1 MPKLLLSCSKKL
13 PKNSSQCL
21 VCKCPAWQANA
32 LPRISPP
39 GQSCLALS
47 GSTLILPWRL
57 PVSVRQ
63 VYSDRW
69 KALKCYSEIAGQGP
83 ESLLGQCWQT
93 LQPGQWSF
101 MTVLQSGQA
110 SLQVRGSEPELPT
123 CQPEPDRQG
132 KLRVQIVQADC
143 VCSMPTRNATNVF
156 HQLTR
161 EFFQRVHFKPYWG
174 WHSLHLDQRNCDLT
188 STTCSCC
195 SADQKFG
202 FRCWTQVTQGL
213 AIEAL
218 FIDWC
223 YKHCTNIC
231 LQGREKHGFKTDESL
246 MIVKNGYLNYCWA
259 IRPQQCGPKIM

>member
-1 MPKLLLSCSKKL
+1 MLCPGFLLQVK
-13 PKNSSQCL
+13 
-21 VCKCPAWQANA
+21 VVWH
-32 LPRISPP
+32 
-39 GQSCLALS
+39 CLA
-47 GSTLILPWRL
+47 
-57 PVSVRQ
+57 VH
-63 VYSDRW
+63 
-69 KALKCYSEIAGQGP
+69 
-83 ESLLGQCWQT
+83 
-93 LQPGQWSF
+93 WSF
-101 MTVLQSGQA
+101 LEDSLSQSGRFTVTDGKWVVTLK
-110 SLQVRGSEPELPT
+110 LQVRGQSHCWASAGRHCSLVSDHLWLSYSQARQAFKSEPELPT
-123 CQPEPDRQG
+123 CQPEPDKQG